1 MQYCHSSSRAPGMVC
16 SVACLNIRGIAG
28 RRLGHSPV
36 MIVALDVPF
45 AVAGRDVGRLPAVTY
60 GLSNPARA
68 GTALWTECGWNLVG
82 TTADSRVL
90 VGAGAKTGMLL
101 NHNSGSV
108 VLRRLL
114 SRSRHAQS
122 RTGIGERQGLH

>member
-1 MQYCHSSSRAPGMVC
+1 
-16 SVACLNIRGIAG
+16 
-28 RRLGHSPV
+28 
-36 MIVALDVPF
+36 MIVTLDVPF
-45 AVAGRDVGRLPAVTY
+45 AVAGRDVSRFPAVTY

-68 GTALWTECGWNLVG
+68 WTALWTECAWNLVG
-82 TTADSRVL
+82 TTTDSRVL

-114 SRSRHAQS
+114 SRGRHAQS
-122 RTGIGERQGLH
+122 RTRVGERQGLR